1 MATANF
7 SMNHQAGM
15 HHMKWDVSYVMNNK
29 MRTALSSDVIYL
41 GYRKD
46 TK

>member
-1 MATANF
+1 
-7 SMNHQAGM
+7 MNHQAGM